1 MPTKNNIKTDKNII
15 NHLEKG
21 YYVSFSSIN
30 PRQFG
35 NKSSTINQKKVYSGI
50 IEEFDKGSV
59 VIRSHGPRLPIEP
72 SLDYRRKEGTVT
84 FLSKKHQYL
93 RCRDPP
99 RKPWYGS
106 IGSGHILQFDS
117 NGKPAG
123 YKQEENSTATQQLW
137 WNANQSEEYLLL
149 VLIYCYQKIT
159 RPVTE

>member
-137 WNANQSEEYLLL
+137 
-149 VLIYCYQKIT
+149 
-159 RPVTE
+159 